1 MQSSM
6 AHHNMRTLLILQ
18 ESQKLA
24 LAESTGLDQKQ
35 INNWFINQRKR
46 HWKPSE
52 EIQTYVVMGDGAHHQ
67 HYFLENGFGNPYA
80 LDVPPALL

>member
-1 MQSSM
+1 M
-6 AHHNMRTLLILQ
+6 HICKLTGYVKFCVFVLQ

-52 EIQTYVVMGDGAHHQ
+52 EIQTYVVMGDTAHP
-67 HYFLENGFGNPYA
+67 HYFLDNSFSDPYQ
-80 LDVPPALL
+80 LDVAPALL